1 MSAFVRV
8 VQDIVLL
15 IARIATGLILMAH
28 GWARWQEEGMD
39 AQIDYLTP
47 SGIWEP
53 TLLAWGATAFEIIGG
68 MLLIFGLGVPLI
80 GLIMVVQNVLVIAWL
95 RWSSGLYLSD
105 GGFEYNV
112 AMAALGMVFL
122 AFGSGRAGL
131 DALFRRK
138 SVDNESRTIDDRSL
152 A

>member
-95 RWSSGLYLSD
+95 RWNNGLYLSD

-112 AMAALGMVFL
+112 VMAALGMVFL

-138 SVDNESRTIDDRSL
+138 PVDNESRTIDDRSL

>member
-15 IARIATGLILMAH
+15 IARLAIGVILIAH
-28 GWARWQEEGMD
+28 GWARWQEQGID

-53 TLLAWGATAFEIIGG
+53 TLLAWGATAFELIGG
-68 MLLIFGLGVPLI
+68 MLLIFGLGVPLL
-80 GLIMVVQNVLVIAWL
+80 GLVMAMQNVLIIAWL
-95 RWSSGLYLSD
+95 RWNGGLYAGD
-105 GGFEYNV
+105 GGFEYNL
-112 AMAALGMVFL
+112 ALAVVGLFFL

-138 SVDNESRTIDDRSL
+138 TPDNESLTIDDRSL